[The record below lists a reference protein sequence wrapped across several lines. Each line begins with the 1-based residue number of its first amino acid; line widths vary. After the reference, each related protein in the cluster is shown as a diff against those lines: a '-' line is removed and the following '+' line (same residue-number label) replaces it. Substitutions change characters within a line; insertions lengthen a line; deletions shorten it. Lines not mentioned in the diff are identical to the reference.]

1 MSQWQKNKCLIKK
14 RVGKLNKL
22 NIVYDGDEDESEGD
36 EEDQFIDPSQL
47 SPEELQK
54 LIEEHPEMAEQLLA
68 AMGMEEGYDED
79 ESEDYSEGD
88 EMDEGDYSEYS
99 DEDES
104 EGELI
109 HKGEPG
115 QQMDQVT
122 DFNKLNFL

>member
-1 MSQWQKNKCLIKK
+1 M
-14 RVGKLNKL
+14 
-22 NIVYDGDEDESEGD
+22 YDDDEGESEGD

-68 AMGMEEGYDED
+68 AMGMEEGDDED
-79 ESEDYSEGD
+79 ESEGYSEGD

-109 HKGEPG
+109 HQGEPG

-122 DFNKLNFL
+122 EIYNKIF